1 MCASALRQVGIK
13 RVVFGAGNERFG
25 GNGSVLPVHSD
36 AQLKNAPAY
45 EAVGG
50 YYREDAIMLLRRFYL
65 TENVYAPNPR
75 SKAKRVL
82 KTYFQPPG
90 VSMHGPNGQNLK
102 KGSRRRNG
110 RTRSSTPGAGSDAG
124 ESGSGAEAV
133 SAIRRPVED
142 LRRELA

>member
-1 MCASALRQVGIK
+1 
-13 RVVFGAGNERFG
+13 
-25 GNGSVLPVHSD
+25 
-36 AQLKNAPAY
+36 
-45 EAVGG
+45 
-50 YYREDAIMLLRRFYL
+50 MLLRRFYL

-102 KGSRRRNG
+102 KSARQRNE

-124 ESGSGAEAV
+124 ESGSGAEA
-133 SAIRRPVED
+133 IPVPQAVD
-142 LRRELA
+142 ALKQAAPA

>member
-1 MCASALRQVGIK
+1 VPRCSISSPL
-13 RVVFGAGNERFG
+13 
-25 GNGSVLPVHSD
+25 
-36 AQLKNAPAY
+36 LKNAPAY

-90 VSMHGPNGQNLK
+90 VSMHGPNGQNSK
-102 KGSRRRNG
+102 RSSRRRNG

-124 ESGSGAEAV
+124 ESGSGAEAITV
-133 SAIRRPVED
+133 HSKVDVLKLED
-142 LRRELA
+142 AR

>member
-1 MCASALRQVGIK
+1 MSDLEEMAVSCLFIPSKCCRPTSHLDHPSELIK
-13 RVVFGAGNERFG
+13 PL
-25 GNGSVLPVHSD
+25 SP
-36 AQLKNAPAY
+36 QLKNAPTY

-90 VSMHGPNGQNLK
+90 VSMHGPNGRQLK
-102 KGSRRRNG
+102 KSSQRRNG

-124 ESGSGAEAV
+124 ESGQ
-133 SAIRRPVED
+133 
-142 LRRELA
+142 

>member
-1 MCASALRQVGIK
+1 MVFAKKKVKNDSHSSSQLR
-13 RVVFGAGNERFG
+13 
-25 GNGSVLPVHSD
+25 
-36 AQLKNAPAY
+36 NAPAY

-102 KGSRRRNG
+102 KSSRRRNG

-124 ESGSGAEAV
+124 ESGSGAD
-133 SAIRRPVED
+133 SLCSRNPVDVLKGEEVA
-142 LRRELA
+142 R